1 MVRMSA
7 EERRLSAVRAAVVEF
22 AERGYEGTSTESIA
36 QRVGVSQPY
45 LFRLFKNKRELFLAA
60 AAHSLRETTRVF
72 EEAADAAGPEGQKA
86 AMGAAYK
93 QLIERRPEFPLM
105 FLRIY
110 GQAAAARGAGD
121 EALAAELRRNWTE
134 LWDFLLLRLGGDAEG
149 AAQFMAMGMLIN
161 NLVALGFPPAH
172 HVWCGLDEKDVPVA
186 REFQAELGGDP
197 LG

>member
-1 MVRMSA
+1 MSA
-7 EERRLSAVRAAVVEF
+7 EERRVSAIRAAVVEF

-60 AAHSLRETTRVF
+60 AAYSMRETMRVF
-72 EEAADAAGPEGQKA
+72 EEAADAVGDEGPKA

-93 QLIERRPEFPLM
+93 ELIERRPEFPQM

-121 EALAAELRRNWTE
+121 EEFAEELRRDWTE
-134 LWDFLLLRLGGDAEG
+134 LWDFLLLRLGGDAEE

-161 NLVALGFPPAH
+161 NLVSLGFPPAH
-172 HVWCGLDEKDVPVA
+172 HVWCGFEEKDVPVA
-186 REFQAELGGDP
+186 KEFQG
-197 LG
+197 